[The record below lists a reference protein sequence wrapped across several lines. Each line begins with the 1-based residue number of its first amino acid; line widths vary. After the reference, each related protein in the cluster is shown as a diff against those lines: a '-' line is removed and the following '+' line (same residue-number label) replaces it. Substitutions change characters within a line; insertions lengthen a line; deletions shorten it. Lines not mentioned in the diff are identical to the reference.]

1 MRNEKFAAHLTPG
14 NGTRYRGGADR
25 HPDKQQERA
34 RNLKFA
40 IFYLAVG
47 ILLFLANQFAKQPPA
62 DRNQPNALSNVS
74 LELSVGNR
82 PEPTVSGIGRTRGA
96 TYAVRF
102 RLSNRGNQSIFY
114 SVYQGTNR
122 PIGCLV
128 YRVAP
133 QSEWIVPSWPKEPTS
148 ISAGVSIGGKV
159 GWVEMPPGG
168 WVDGIYDDPGSPGVD
183 HAYQLDLKV
192 AADGNVVRF
201 ISQAYRLSA
210 D

>member
-14 NGTRYRGGADR
+14 NGTGRLGGADH
-25 HPDKQQERA
+25 HPDKKQERA

-47 ILLFLANQFAKQPPA
+47 ILLFLANQFAKQPTA
-62 DRNQPNALSNVS
+62 ERNQPNALTNVG
-74 LELSVGNR
+74 LVLSVSNR
-82 PEPTVSGIGRTRGA
+82 PEPTVPGIGRTGGA

-102 RLSNRGNQSIFY
+102 QLSNRGNQSIFY

-122 PIGCLV
+122 PTGHLV

-133 QSEWIVPSWPKEPTS
+133 RSEWIVPSWPKESTS
-148 ISAGVSIGGKV
+148 TSAGASIGGKV
-159 GWVEMPPGG
+159 AWVEMPPGG
-168 WVDGIYDDPGSPGVD
+168 WVDGVYDDPGSPGVD